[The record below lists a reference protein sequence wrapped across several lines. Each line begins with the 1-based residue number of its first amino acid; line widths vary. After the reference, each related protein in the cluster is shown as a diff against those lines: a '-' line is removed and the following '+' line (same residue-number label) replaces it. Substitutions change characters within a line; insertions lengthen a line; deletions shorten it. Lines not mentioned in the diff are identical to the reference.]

1 MFRPLVSVSPLD
13 ANFVTLT
20 GRYVSDTGGNGD
32 DEANTDTVL
41 FGWPLTG
48 FSISIAAVEG
58 GGGGNVT
65 ALLTLPADD
74 KVLDANTNGA
84 R

>member
-1 MFRPLVSVSPLD
+1 MSPLD
-13 ANFVTLT
+13 ASLVTLT
-20 GRYVSDTGGNGD
+20 GRYVSEIGGNGD
-32 DEANTDTVL
+32 GADTDADTVL

-48 FSISIAAVEG
+48 FSISIAAAEG
-58 GGGGNVT
+58 GECGNVT
-65 ALLTLPADD
+65 AFLTLPADD